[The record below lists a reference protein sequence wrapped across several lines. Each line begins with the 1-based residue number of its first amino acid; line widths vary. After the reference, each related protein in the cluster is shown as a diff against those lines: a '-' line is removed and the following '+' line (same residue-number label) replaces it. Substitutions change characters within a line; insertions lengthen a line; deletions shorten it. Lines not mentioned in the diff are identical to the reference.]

1 MLFNRLQVANN
12 MLTKQLQ
19 ESEQVMVEMREGMT
33 QAVTSSV
40 EYVELRDRYRKT
52 LLEMRDLRKEI
63 MEMERS
69 EGSSLLSQSV
79 LSALSQSICL

>member
-1 MLFNRLQVANN
+1 MLFNRVQIANN

-19 ESEQVMVEMREGMT
+19 ESEQMIEEMRESMS

-40 EYVELRDRYRKT
+40 EYMEMRDRYRKT
-52 LLEMRDLRKEI
+52 LLEMRELRKEI

-69 EGSSLLSQSV
+69 
-79 LSALSQSICL
+79 

>member
-1 MLFNRLQVANN
+1 

-19 ESEQVMVEMREGMT
+19 ESEQLMEEMREGMT

-40 EYVELRDRYRKT
+40 EYVELRDRYRRT